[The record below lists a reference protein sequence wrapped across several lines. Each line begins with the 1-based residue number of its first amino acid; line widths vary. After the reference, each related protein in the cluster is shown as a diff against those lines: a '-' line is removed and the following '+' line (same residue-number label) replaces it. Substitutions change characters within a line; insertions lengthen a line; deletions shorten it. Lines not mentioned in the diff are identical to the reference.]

1 MAYKSQIG
9 VTTTRKDAW
18 DKGNRIKTDKATI
31 ISKGISCFWKTSSS
45 PTDAGSGVLLT
56 FNKDGS
62 LNANFGATEIGPGM
76 KTAIGQIIAEKM
88 NMDIDDIHVYMGVNT
103 RITPKHWKT
112 VASMTTF
119 MVGNAAIKACEDLIR
134 QIKEIA
140 SIVLKCQAKNIGIA
154 NKRAFIMDDQSK
166 YLEFKEIV
174 HGYQYQG
181 SSSVYGELIGRGN
194 YIVENILPLD
204 PDTGER
210 VIIVMGAVFIMK
222 SRVSGTLTKYISCI
236 A

>member
-76 KTAIGQIIAEKM
+76 KTTIGQIIAEKM
-88 NMDIDDIHVYMGVNT
+88 HTNID
-103 RITPKHWKT
+103 
-112 VASMTTF
+112 
-119 MVGNAAIKACEDLIR
+119 
-134 QIKEIA
+134 
-140 SIVLKCQAKNIGIA
+140 KC
-154 NKRAFIMDDQSK
+154 
-166 YLEFKEIV
+166 
-174 HGYQYQG
+174 
-181 SSSVYGELIGRGN
+181 
-194 YIVENILPLD
+194 
-204 PDTGER
+204 
-210 VIIVMGAVFIMK
+210 
-222 SRVSGTLTKYISCI
+222 
-236 A
+236 